1 MFKFEERTALITGG
15 AGGIG
20 LSIAKALGEQKMNI
34 VLTDVDEKNLL
45 QSAAELESLGVP
57 VLAAALDTADEM
69 QWQSVAKQ
77 AVARFGKVHMVVN
90 NAGVGGVVC
99 RGAIQQ
105 RPEANAVPRR
115 PRNPFSAPRSLR
127 PVATACLS

>member
-45 QSAAELESLGVP
+45 QSAAELELF
-57 VLAAALDTADEM
+57 E
-69 QWQSVAKQ
+69 
-77 AVARFGKVHMVVN
+77 KVGM
-90 NAGVGGVVC
+90 C
-99 RGAIQQ
+99 YSTCKMSK
-105 RPEANAVPRR
+105 
-115 PRNPFSAPRSLR
+115 PF
-127 PVATACLS
+127 